1 MNTDYTLLAEKEG
14 MWAEMLMQVLRDNG
28 IPCTAIP
35 VYGGAGDENRQAGAA
50 EGLRPESGPGKSGR
64 IAGRAFPTRGGIDAA
79 AFWLAFF
86 WEIDYNIPGP
96 SGLNIALY
104 PLRTAAGGNQI

>member
-35 VYGGAGDENRQAGAA
+35 VYGAGLVMKTGKQERLKVYVPRADREKA
-50 EGLRPESGPGKSGR
+50 EELLGEL
-64 IAGRAFPTRGGIDAA
+64 FPQG
-79 AFWLAFF
+79 
-86 WEIDYNIPGP
+86 EE
-96 SGLNIALY
+96 
-104 PLRTAAGGNQI
+104 